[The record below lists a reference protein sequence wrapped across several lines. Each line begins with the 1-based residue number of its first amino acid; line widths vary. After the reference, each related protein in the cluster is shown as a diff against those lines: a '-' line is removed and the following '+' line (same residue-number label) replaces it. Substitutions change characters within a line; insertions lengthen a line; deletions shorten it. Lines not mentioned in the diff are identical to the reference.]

1 MLSLFKSL
9 RSALKTSRLKIWLRA
24 ALFVQF
30 CGIFGFYLHQ
40 DISKGHFNWGWA
52 FFTAILVVPIG
63 FWMSRIV
70 PMQVNQDAKVVTLSL
85 DHVYLVL
92 IWVLVITK
100 FVTEHIPSLV
110 VVADVIMCGILGLM
124 SGRLG
129 GIGVRVHRLK
139 IQNGLMSK

>member
-9 RSALKTSRLKIWLRA
+9 RSELKTSRFKIWLRA

-52 FFTAILVVPIG
+52 FITAVLFVPIG

-70 PMQVNQDAKVVTLSL
+70 PMQVNRNAKVITLTL
-85 DHVYLVL
+85 DRVYFVL
-92 IWVLVITK
+92 IWVLVIAK
-100 FVTEHIPSLV
+100 FVTGHIPSLV

-129 GIGVRVHRLK
+129 GIGMRVRHLK